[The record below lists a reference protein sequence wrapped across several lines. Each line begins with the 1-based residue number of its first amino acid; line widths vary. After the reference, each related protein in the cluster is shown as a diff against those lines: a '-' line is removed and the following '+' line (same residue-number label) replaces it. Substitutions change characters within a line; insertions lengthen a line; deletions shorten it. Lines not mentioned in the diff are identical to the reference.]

1 MAPAAKFNPPPA
13 DLPGKPVVPE
23 WIPPPVTQEK
33 ENFAELTS
41 IDLSLMDSEDPA
53 VVQNLVD
60 QVKRAIREDGFLFLE
75 NYGISLEQLHRQFAL
90 AQYLYHNI
98 SEEDRERLLFSPET
112 GVWSG
117 YKHPYGFKVRLYK
130 PDMHKQTLT
139 FSTAPPWTTRWHRA
153 IQLVQAGLARYQSH
167 SQMSSTLHG
176 RN

>member
-139 FSTAPPWTTRWHRA
+139 FSTAPPRTTRWHRA
-153 IQLVQAGLARYQSH
+153 IQLV
-167 SQMSSTLHG
+167 
-176 RN
+176 